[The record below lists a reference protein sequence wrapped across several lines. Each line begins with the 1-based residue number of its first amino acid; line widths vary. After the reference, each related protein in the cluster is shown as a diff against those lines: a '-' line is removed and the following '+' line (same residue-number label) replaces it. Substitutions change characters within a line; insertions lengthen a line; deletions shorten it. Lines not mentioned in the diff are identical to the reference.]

1 MGVKWAKLYGLE
13 GKLNQIIVYRVIQTL
28 SILEG
33 SELDFFPIFF
43 TKLAPKPIK
52 LACLCHMGKKI

>member
-1 MGVKWAKLYGLE
+1 MGVKWTKLYGLE

-33 SELDFFPIFF
+33 SELDFFSYFF
-43 TKLAPKPIK
+43 YKTSTKTN
-52 LACLCHMGKKI
+52 KISMPLPYG